1 MIGQAPQ
8 IFLLI
13 VFDSFLIANFNQSK
27 KKILMIDDLKISSL
41 LAQRKKVPFKNQS
54 TTKAENLVMSIF
66 DLNKIQKT

>member
-27 KKILMIDDLKISSL
+27 KKNPETMIDDLKISSL
-41 LAQRKKVPFKNQS
+41 LAQRKKVPLNFNQQP
-54 TTKAENLVMSIF
+54 KL
-66 DLNKIQKT
+66 KT